1 MDVELAKLLRAC
13 KAGDCAAVTRSLQG
27 REDVLLNAQDRIY
40 GESAIMVA
48 CFNSLDVTRLLLHIP
63 SIDVNLTDK
72 FGSSPLHFAA
82 QAGRHGEATVEL
94 LLENGADVAAVDG
107 HGRTPYEVAFGAQ
120 RTAVASLLLLH

>member
-1 MDVELAKLLRAC
+1 M
-13 KAGDCAAVTRSLQG
+13 
-27 REDVLLNAQDRIY
+27 I
-40 GESAIMVA
+40 A